1 MRIRQVYTGVGD
13 RGTTRLVGGTEIAK
27 DAPRVEAYGS
37 VDELNA
43 VLAVVRA
50 DPKLPSAVHEVLE
63 RGQHMLFTVGGE
75 LATPPDA
82 RWPNMVLVSADDA
95 RLLEQQ
101 IDAFNDPLPPLKEF
115 VLPGGGLAGAN
126 LHLARTVCRRAERRV
141 QTLEADEPG
150 SVGHTLVYL
159 NRLSD
164 LLFVL
169 ARWCA
174 MEAGVVELMW
184 RNPNARER

>member
-13 RGTTRLVGGTEIAK
+13 RGTTRLVGGAEIAK

-37 VDELNA
+37 VDELNS

-50 DPKLPSAVHEVLE
+50 DPKLPAQVHEVLE
-63 RGQHMLFTVGGE
+63 RVQHMLFTVGGE

-82 RWPNMVLVSADDA
+82 RWGNMILVSSDDA
-95 RLLEQQ
+95 RLLEQE
-101 IDAFNDPLPPLKEF
+101 IDAFNDPLPALKEF

-141 QTLEADEPG
+141 QTLEASEPG
-150 SVGHTLVYL
+150 SVGETLIYL

-174 MEAGVVELMW
+174 MDAGVRELMW